1 MQYDL
6 TAGPVARTM
15 LKFSLPMIF
24 GDLFQQLYNI
34 SDTLIVGWF
43 IGTDALAAVGTS
55 YTLIIFLTS
64 ILLGLCMGSGA
75 LFSIF
80 YGEKNTDSLK
90 SSIFLSFMLILIITA
105 VINVLIFIY
114 IDEIIVFMQIP
125 LEIYDLAYEYLYI
138 IFIGFSFT
146 FIYNYFTCLL
156 RAVGNSNT
164 PLLFLGASAV
174 LNIILAIIF
183 VAVCG
188 WGVAGSAI
196 ATVVSQGLCALGLT
210 LYTVLKCPE
219 LMPEK
224 RHLKWDFA
232 MLKNITNASVLT
244 CTQQSVMNFGILMV
258 QGLVNS
264 FGPTVMAAF
273 TVAVKIDTLAYMPAQ
288 DFGNAFSTFIG
299 QNFGAKQYDRIK
311 QGIRA
316 AIKISFLFCLII
328 SVGVFVF
335 AEPLMTIFI
344 DASETEIIHIGAMYL
359 RIEGSF
365 YFGIGILF
373 LLYGFYRAINFPLM
387 SVILTVIS
395 LGTRVGLAYY
405 LAAIPSVGV
414 DGIWWSIPI
423 GWILADIFGL
433 VYYKCKKTKLLGQLN
448 NV

>member
-196 ATVVSQGLCALGLT
+196 ATVVSQGLCVLGLT

-224 RHLKWDFA
+224 RHLKWDFV

-344 DASETEIIHIGAMYL
+344 DASETEIIHVGATYL

-433 VYYKCKKTKLLGQLN
+433 VYYKCKKTKLFGQLN

>member
-1 MQYDL
+1 MILDKLVAATKARLARQKQQKPLEMVKREAL
-6 TAGPVARTM
+6 TLPTDKNFPFEQA
-15 LKFSLPMIF
+15 LK
-24 GDLFQQLYNI
+24 QQDIN
-34 SDTLIVGWF
+34 F
-43 IGTDALAAVGTS
+43 ICEVKKASPSKG
-55 YTLIIFLTS
+55 
-64 ILLGLCMGSGA
+64 
-75 LFSIF
+75 
-80 YGEKNTDSLK
+80 
-90 SSIFLSFMLILIITA
+90 
-105 VINVLIFIY
+105 
-114 IDEIIVFMQIP
+114 IIVENFPYLDIAREYEAAGASAISVLTEPDFFLGSDQYLQEIAQNVDIPVLCKDFTVDEYQI
-125 LEIYDLAYEYLYI
+125 YEAKI
-138 IFIGFSFT
+138 
-146 FIYNYFTCLL
+146 
-156 RAVGNSNT
+156 
-164 PLLFLGASAV
+164 LGASAV

-196 ATVVSQGLCALGLT
+196 ATVVSQGLCALGLA

-344 DASETEIIHIGAMYL
+344 DASETEIIHVGATYL